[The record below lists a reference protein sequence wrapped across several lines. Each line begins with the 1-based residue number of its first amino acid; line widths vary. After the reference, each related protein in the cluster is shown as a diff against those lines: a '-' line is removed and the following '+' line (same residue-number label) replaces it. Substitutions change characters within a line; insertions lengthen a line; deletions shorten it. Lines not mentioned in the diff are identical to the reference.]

1 MVKEVFLTEKG
12 LQEKKDELEYLRTV
26 TRNEVADKIRVARGF
41 GDLSENAEYDQA
53 KLEQAQVEERIAKLE
68 DMIRNV
74 KIIDEDNVDTTRIGL
89 GSRVSLKDL
98 DEDEIVEYII
108 VGTAETDPMNGKIS
122 NESPVG
128 KSLIGKKKGNKVEVH
143 IAGGVIH
150 YQIMKIAK

>member
-128 KSLIGKKKGNKVEVH
+128 KALIGKKKGNKVEVH
-143 IAGGVIH
+143 IAGGVIQ

>member
-89 GSRVSLKDL
+89 GSRVSR
-98 DEDEIVEYII
+98 
-108 VGTAETDPMNGKIS
+108 
-122 NESPVG
+122 
-128 KSLIGKKKGNKVEVH
+128 
-143 IAGGVIH
+143 
-150 YQIMKIAK
+150 

>member
-128 KSLIGKKKGNKVEVH
+128 KALIGKKKGNKVEVH
-143 IAGGVIH
+143 IAGEVIH

>member
-1 MVKEVFLTEKG
+1 
-12 LQEKKDELEYLRTV
+12 
-26 TRNEVADKIRVARGF
+26 
-41 GDLSENAEYDQA
+41 
-53 KLEQAQVEERIAKLE
+53 
-68 DMIRNV
+68 MIRNV
-74 KIIDEDNVDTTRIGL
+74 KIIDEDNVDTTRISL

-128 KSLIGKKKGNKVEVH
+128 KALIGKKKGNKVEVH

>member
-74 KIIDEDNVDTTRIGL
+74 TMSAGVTSHRTY
-89 GSRVSLKDL
+89 GSRKCPTFSSARNTTGVRYFSERLKAR
-98 DEDEIVEYII
+98 I
-108 VGTAETDPMNGKIS
+108 TTQ
-122 NESPVG
+122 
-128 KSLIGKKKGNKVEVH
+128 IGRASCRERV
-143 IAGGVIH
+143 
-150 YQIMKIAK
+150 